1 MVVRGGQPAQITDQ
15 PVPLVG
21 QPCTPKDVL
30 ASQQTVAAS
39 AVGDLLVFPLAG
51 AYAWNISHR
60 DFLMH
65 EPPQMLF
72 LPAALT
78 A

>member
-1 MVVRGGQPAQITDQ
+1 MYTQ
-15 PVPLVG
+15 
-21 QPCTPKDVL
+21 DVL

>member
-1 MVVRGGQPAQITDQ
+1 MHTQGRAGQPAA
-15 PVPLVG
+15 G
-21 QPCTPKDVL
+21 GR
-30 ASQQTVAAS
+30 
-39 AVGDLLVFPLAG
+39 VGDLLVFPLAG

-60 DFLMH
+60 HFLMH

-72 LPAALT
+72 LPT